1 MDFQRVELI
10 GPDPIG
16 QLILVDG
23 KLAGG
28 LVQLSDA
35 HQEIAGQWFLEAG
48 FGPLNGR
55 GRKLFPDLVIART
68 WIEKYF
74 VTSVAGRAREP

>member
-16 QLILVDG
+16 QLILVHG
-23 KLAGG
+23 KLAGV
-28 LVQLSDA
+28 LVQLSDV

-48 FGPLNGR
+48 FGPL
-55 GRKLFPDLVIART
+55 
-68 WIEKYF
+68 
-74 VTSVAGRAREP
+74 